1 VGGFEAHLDG
11 AETFE
16 VFGLEILVAGL
27 DDVITSK
34 ETLARDK
41 DTSIWPSCGASD
53 PTDGPDAARRPNA
66 MPRRPG

>member
-41 DTSIWPSCGASD
+41 DTSILAELRSLRP
-53 PTDGPDAARRPNA
+53 DGRP
-66 MPRRPG
+66 